1 MNEEIIFI
9 GSAIAGSIL
18 TVAID
23 KLAKPTFSKASP
35 NAAASYDTV
44 KSELDSLEFER
55 DLLAESTIKVNAA
68 FNEKRI
74 DVYERDK
81 LLQRYARQM
90 EHYEEKIEQ
99 YQNLL
104 EFEDLRIQRDR
115 LIDVIN
121 KRVSSIDERLRE
133 IRDRLAITHGD
144 REGETIEQGLEEE
157 VQEAIHDDLHN
168 FKHID
173 EPKKVST
180 PVSSTHDPSQ
190 PLVGNRTETDQL
202 EELHLQIKREL
213 DRLESE
219 KEGVDD
225 TLDVDAAGNAID
237 SLLAKGKEAS
247 KKGVPTSSSLDDLKN
262 QDAGH

>member
-23 KLAKPTFSKASP
+23 KLAKPTFSKANP
-35 NAAASYDTV
+35 NAAASYDSV

-55 DLLAESTIKVNAA
+55 DLLAESAIKVNAA

-90 EHYEEKIEQ
+90 EQYEEKIDQ

-121 KRVSSIDERLRE
+121 KRVSSIDERLSE

-144 REGETIEQGLEEE
+144 GEGETIEQGLVEE

-180 PVSSTHDPSQ
+180 SVSSTHDLSQ
-190 PLVGNRTETDQL
+190 PLGGSRTETDQL
-202 EELHLQIKREL
+202 EVLHLQIKHEL

-219 KEGVDD
+219 KEGVDE
-225 TLDVDAAGNAID
+225 TLDVDAAEVTID
-237 SLLAKGKEAS
+237 SPLAIGKEAS
-247 KKGVPTSSSLDDLKN
+247 KKRIPTSSSLGDRKD
-262 QDAGH
+262 QDGGH